1 MGSAPDSPVPRPTSH
16 PTGVSSSTVG
26 SSGGTTPTNPLL
38 TYEGRQDARAAIVAE
53 LAAMG
58 DDKVSLSRATALA
71 AALRGIDRIENA
83 CLRREEDLQDA
94 EDSRELRRIRENQA
108 RMRTG
113 GVTEDEAP
121 QLPRKR
127 ETSTG

>member
-16 PTGVSSSTVG
+16 PTGVS
-26 SSGGTTPTNPLL
+26 PLTNPLL

-53 LAAMG
+53 LSAQG
-58 DDKVSLSRATALA
+58 DEKVSLSRATALA